1 MHAQVSARMV
11 FAPQDTREGR
21 GTEKML
27 KQAIRFSC
35 TLCSRDTQTH
45 LELRLEPV
53 RLGRLERLLL
63 ELMDL
68 LHSSVELQ
76 GVEVELERIRPR
88 GWRNDA
94 TYAVVLRLLISAR
107 THAYSKTFCPWCV
120 LLTETKK

>member
-1 MHAQVSARMV
+1 MV

-21 GTEKML
+21 GTEKMQ

-35 TLCSRDTQTH
+35 ALCSRDTQTH
-45 LELRLEPV
+45 LKFRLEPV

-76 GVEVELERIRPR
+76 GVEVELERVRPR

-94 TYAVVLRLLISAR
+94 TYSVLLRLLISAR
-107 THAYSKTFCPWCV
+107 THAYSKTFCP
-120 LLTETKK
+120 